1 MLKYNKYGKKPY
13 TVYLLHGGPGAC
25 GEMKPVA
32 KQLSKYFGVIESIQ
46 TKYSIDDLI
55 QELYLTIVKNSDKP
69 VVLVGYSWGAWLAII
84 FTNRY
89 PDLISKLILISS
101 GPFEEKYVEVMDK
114 VLKERISD
122 KDKLILSKLEK
133 NLKNSKDNK
142 EKTFKEFGNIF
153 NKIDSYKPINRKKTD
168 MKLDP
173 EMYNSIWKEAS
184 NMRKKGEF
192 PNLLKNI
199 STPITAIHGDYDRHP
214 YIGVKE
220 PLKKYC
226 KNSKFILLN
235 KCGHT
240 PWKEKYAKDSFYKE
254 LVKAINKL

>member
-1 MLKYNKYGKKPY
+1 MLKCNKYGKKPY

-89 PDLISKLILISS
+89 PNLISKLILISS
-101 GPFEEKYVEVMDK
+101 GPFEEKYIAEMDRVMN
-114 VLKERISD
+114 ER
-122 KDKLILSKLEK
+122 LSKEEKTKLLE
-133 NLKNSKDNK
+133 LESTLNK
-142 EKTFKEFGNIF
+142 ENSFKEFGKIF
-153 NKIDSYKPINRKKTD
+153 NRIDSYKLIENLNQNIN
-168 MKLDP
+168 LDV
-173 EMYNSIWKEAS
+173 EMYSKIWSEAEKIRSNGKLIEIIKSITV
-184 NMRKKGEF
+184 
-192 PNLLKNI
+192 PI
-199 STPITAIHGDYDRHP
+199 SAIHGKYDRHP
-214 YIGVKE
+214 YKGVQE

-235 KCGHT
+235 KCGQY
-240 PWKEKYAKDSFYKE
+240 PFGFDFYYPKNTE
-254 LVKAINKL
+254 ANLIIC